1 MENIMQNKIKRLRFF
16 IVAAALLAGVSGCI
30 TPYQP
35 PPLPQS
41 AWGDHYAFSYQP
53 KGEIKP
59 AASVPVTIAVVNPS
73 YKVED
78 SVLAAEL
85 YRKIGKGLSASMGT
99 DLDKILIAKGLT
111 TTGPFPSL
119 DEITYSDKKGAALTL
134 APQVFITME
143 IKDSG
148 PPVQIGDPRMM
159 AGGMV
164 ARKGGMAQGGASLR
178 ADQYFVMNVTG
189 WITFIMQEPISGEKM
204 WIKKLEIEPVTTQG
218 VISTE
223 SIPQITDGGFLVGPV
238 VSGYTRGNTLFDGRP
253 DALADALKQIYPVVM
268 SQFEKY
274 IDTDE
279 LGQLKEK
286 AKEIRAANVFIGK

>member
-1 MENIMQNKIKRLRFF
+1 MQNKIKRLGFF
-16 IVAAALLAGVSGCI
+16 IIAAVAFGGMSGCV
-30 TPYQP
+30 TPYVP

-78 SVLAAEL
+78 SVLATEL

-99 DLDKILIAKGLT
+99 DLDKILITKGLT

-148 PPVQIGDPRMM
+148 PPVQIGNPWAAQKMM
-159 AGGMV
+159 VRGGG
-164 ARKGGMAQGGASLR
+164 AAQGGASLR

-218 VISTE
+218 VICTE
-223 SIPQITDGGFLVGPV
+223 SIPQITDGGFLVGPI

-286 AKEIRAANVFIGK
+286 AKEIRASNVFIGK